1 MHTLLYIKGDRGE
14 RESNEKRNE
23 TGGIGRQ
30 TRRDRQ
36 TKPAGSTDKIG
47 GIGRPGTAGKRL
59 TNGLDRIGK
68 TVRLVIA
75 EVVREV

>member
-1 MHTLLYIKGDRGE
+1 MKKGTKPAGSAD
-14 RESNEKRNE
+14 KL
-23 TGGIGRQ
+23 GGIVRQ
-30 TRRDRQ
+30 NRRDRP
-36 TKPAGSTDKIG
+36 TKSAGSTDKIG